1 LIIKG
6 IKLRGWLLA
15 LVGSAVLIALIWTL
29 AVKME
34 GEKPAVLMESGPL
47 AIGDS
52 HRFSITVSDA
62 KSGLKKVWVGLL
74 KDGKES
80 VLIEKEFSP
89 GSLFK
94 RSRVHKESID
104 IQIEPKKMGIAD
116 GEALLRVA
124 VWDFSWKSWFRGN
137 TVYLEKEVLIDTR
150 PPVIDVLTRR
160 HNIAQGGSG
169 LVVYRVSEPCPVNGV
184 SVGNNFFP
192 GKAGYFKDKNVYM
205 TFIALDHTQGKGTEM
220 FVQAKDFAG
229 NSVRKGF
236 PHYIR
241 NRQFRTDSIS
251 VSDKF
256 LAWKMPEFEDG
267 GANQAGGGQLDKF
280 LRVNREL
287 REESYKKI
295 AGQLKET
302 DPLLRWEGAFG
313 RLPASARKS
322 AFADHR
328 IYNYK
333 GRVIDRQVH
342 QGIDLASLAQSPVPA
357 SNKGRVVFQ
366 GEVGIY
372 GKTVLLDHGFGLF
385 SMYSHLSSIKVQIDQ
400 VIGKGEII
408 GRTGMTG
415 LAGGDHLH
423 FGVLIHQVFV
433 DPVEWWD
440 SAWIANNVL
449 NKIEYVKS
457 RLAEE

>member
-1 LIIKG
+1 LNIKG
-6 IKLRGWLLA
+6 IKLRAWLLL
-15 LVGSAVLIALIWTL
+15 LVGVVGVVALIWIL

-34 GEKPAVLMESGPL
+34 GEKPAVLMASDPV
-47 AIGDS
+47 AIGES
-52 HRFSITVSDA
+52 YRFSLTVSDA

-80 VLIEKEFSP
+80 VLMEKNFSP
-89 GSLFK
+89 GRFYK
-94 RSRVHKESID
+94 RTRAHEESFD
-104 IQIEPKKMGIAD
+104 IQIEPKKLGISD

-124 VWDFSWKSWFRGN
+124 VWDFSWKGWLRGN
-137 TVYLEKEVLIDTR
+137 NVYLEKEVLIDTR
-150 PPVIDVLTRR
+150 PPEIDVLTRR

-169 LVVYRVSEPCPVNGV
+169 LVVYRVSEPCPLHGV
-184 SVGNNFFP
+184 AVGNHFFP
-192 GKAGYFKDKNVYM
+192 GKAGHFKDKKVYM
-205 TFIALDHTQGKGTEM
+205 TFIALDYSQGKGTEM
-220 FVQAKDFAG
+220 YVKAKDFAG

-241 NRQFRTDSIS
+241 KKKFRKDAIPI
-251 VSDKF
+251 SDKF
-256 LAWKMPEFEDG
+256 LAWKMPEFELDG
-267 GANQAGGGQLDKF
+267 ADSSGGGKLNKF

-287 REESYKKI
+287 RKESYQKI
-295 AGQLKET
+295 IQQLKEA
-302 DPLLRWEGAFG
+302 DAQLRWKGAFG
-313 RLPASARKS
+313 RLPGSARQA

-328 IYNYK
+328 IYKYK

-342 QGIDLASLAQSPVPA
+342 QGVDLASLAQSPVPA
-357 SNKGRVVFQ
+357 ANGGRVAYG
-366 GEVGIY
+366 GEIGIY
-372 GKTVLLDHGFGLF
+372 GKTVILDHGFGLF
-385 SMYSHLSSIKVQIDQ
+385 SMYSHLSSIKVQSGQ
-400 VIGKGEII
+400 VVGKGEII

-423 FGVLIHQVFV
+423 FGVLVHQVFV

-440 SAWIANNVL
+440 SAWITNNVL